1 MEITLLHRR
10 HPSPQPSTAGPQ
22 DYISQN
28 DYSKII
34 NLDLTEGKFDDFLG
48 QNQFLIRK
56 SRPTN

>member
-10 HPSPQPSTAGPQ
+10 HPSPQPSTVGPQ

-48 QNQFLIRK
+48 QNQFFD
-56 SRPTN
+56 S